1 MKIKVFTIKYILPVI
16 TVLVCFGLLYWR
28 FVYRSAETGPVRGIE
43 LTKRYRSEL
52 IGRPA
57 PELQKIKGWKNGG
70 PMTLAELRGKY
81 VLLDFWGYWCGP
93 CLRDIPHLMAIYD
106 AFSDRGLMVIGIH
119 DDSLES
125 IDELDEKL
133 ATAREKI
140 WMGRDLNFPIALD
153 GGGRTRIAGTDE
165 TVPGATTAAYG
176 VRMFPTTLLIDADGK
191 VIGRFHAP
199 SLDDKIS
206 ELEELLGVEAK
217 KPEWRVPFDKVYRL
231 DEGEVLRY
239 IAEPYIPERSDFFF
253 YQFSRWGWFSVP
265 MRNMPSIPESAELI
279 WDEKK
284 NQVKG
289 GMRAGRKDL
298 RALLWEL
305 GFYEREYEGDP
316 ILLEQRIAGDWVKRE
331 RAAREELLVAFEK
344 ILNEKLNLRIRFVP
358 DEVERDVFV
367 RSGTFDFHPLGGE
380 YGNNQIHLFVEKPD
394 PADNIQ
400 GGGGS
405 GDLDSF
411 LNYVGG
417 LGKQRIINAD
427 KTVVEDLTWRQ
438 HSSTRGGRLKG
449 EPALFE
455 MLLKNVGKQTS
466 LRFKKERRKEK
477 IWLVKS
483 LE

>member
-1 MKIKVFTIKYILPVI
+1 MPVVA
-16 TVLVCFGLLYWR
+16 VLVCVGLLYWR
-28 FVYRSAETGPVRGIE
+28 FVYRGGETEPVLGTDFTAEYLEKLAG
-43 LTKRYRSEL
+43 KA
-52 IGRPA
+52 A

-125 IDELDEKL
+125 IDELDERL

-153 GGGRTRIAGTDE
+153 GGGRTRIAGTNE
-165 TVPGATTAAYG
+165 TAPGATTAAYG
-176 VRMFPTTLLIDADGK
+176 ITSFPTTVL
-191 VIGRFHAP
+191 IGRDGEVIEEFHAP
-199 SLDDKIS
+199 SQDDKIAK
-206 ELEELLGVEAK
+206 LEKLLGVEAK
-217 KPEWRVPFDKVYRL
+217 KPEWRVQFDKVYRL

-239 IAEPYIPERSDFFF
+239 IAEPYIPERGDFFF

-265 MRNMPSIPESAELI
+265 MRNMPRIPESTVLT

-289 GMRAGRKDL
+289 GMDYGHKRLINVFWDF
-298 RALLWEL
+298 
-305 GFYEREYEGDP
+305 GFYEREFEADP
-316 ILLEQRIAGDWVKRE
+316 VLLEQRIPGDWIKRE
-331 RAAREELLVAFEK
+331 GAAREELLEAFEK
-344 ILNEKLNLRIRFVP
+344 ILNERLSLRIRFVP
-358 DEVERDVFV
+358 DEVERDVFICK
-367 RSGTFDFHPLGGE
+367 GTFDFHPLGGE
-380 YGNNQIHLFVEKPD
+380 YGNNQIHLFVDKPD

-405 GDLDSF
+405 GDLDNF
-411 LNYVGG
+411 LNYVGR

-427 KTVVEDLTWRQ
+427 KTVVKDLAWRQ
-438 HSSTRGGRLKG
+438 HSSTRSGRLKKDL
-449 EPALFE
+449 ALFE
-455 MLLKNVGKQTS
+455 MLLKNVSRQTS
-466 LRFKKERRKEK
+466 LRFEKERQKER